1 MEKTY
6 TLGSLFDGSGGFGLA
21 GTLCGITPVWASEVE
36 PYPIAVTTS
45 RFPNM
50 KHYGDVS
57 KVNGAKIE
65 PVDIITFGSPC
76 QDMSIAG
83 KRAGLKHESKGDDET
98 TRSGLFME
106 AVRIIKEMRKST
118 NGKYPRFAI
127 WENVTGA
134 FSSNKGEDFRV
145 VLEELIRIKE
155 PSAAMPPVPRGG
167 WNYADCY
174 RGDGWSLA
182 YRTFDA
188 QYWGV
193 PQRRRR
199 IYLVFDF
206 AGQCAGDILFK
217 RTGLSGNLE
226 QGSQTWQGSSGDSEE
241 GVTYAVRIRGGC
253 EGGGKGALIQEE
265 KSGTLGCNNDQ
276 TLFCNVASA
285 GFSSSMGAKAGNIG
299 YEKEK
304 SPTLSAARHDATVL
318 CMNPWDSQSERIYS
332 EDGVW
337 HSLNANSNGGQ
348 SRDAVLCLN
357 DQGGSVMSVSENVTA
372 TLRAQEHGHQPAI
385 MTFDTTQ
392 ITSKQN
398 GSAPDFGKPCHTLN
412 ANAHPPCA
420 VLLENHP
427 NDSRVKIREDGVVQT
442 LSSRMGTGGGNVPL
456 CFYYDVCYGI
466 GNGQIHEAMNMTHEK
481 AQTLNTMH
489 DAEAVLQCAAV
500 DYRNGTESQD
510 VNGTLQAKPNGGIS
524 YNTNIA
530 CRVGKTVRRLTPTEC
545 ARLQGFPDEWGHPIK
560 KDSFSDEE
568 YEFWHEVKNTHDA
581 IIGKTPKKYKK
592 EQLLNWYNK
601 LRTDSSEYKM
611 WGNGIALPCALYCM
625 EGIKESL
632 MN

>member
-21 GTLCGITPVWASEVE
+21 GALCGIKPVWASEVE

-57 KVNGAKIE
+57 KVNGAEVE

-106 AVRIIKEMRKST
+106 AIRIIKEMRKAT

-127 WENVTGA
+127 WENVTGT

-155 PSAAMPPVPRGG
+155 PSAAMPPVPRGGG

-217 RTGLSGNLE
+217 RTGLSGNSAAS
-226 QGSQTWQGSSGDSEE
+226 SQERESAAASSGK
-241 GVTYAVRIRGGC
+241 GAAYAVRIRGC
-253 EGGGKGALIQEE
+253 CNGGGKTLIQEE
-265 KSGTLGCNNDQ
+265 KPEKTIFCMATQQGGAEIRSDDIAPTLTAAAGMSGNNQPVLLKLENSEIAGVAVDAEKLNCAERFSNGSGGQVSACLYAAYGTKWNGNGGAYSGCRIVEIAKTLDTTNPAPSKNQGGICILDMSHA
-276 TLFCNVASA
+276 CDIVRDC
-285 GFSSSMGAKAGNIG
+285 GD
-299 YEKEK
+299 K
-304 SPTLSAARHDATVL
+304 SP
-318 CMNPWDSQSERIYS
+318 
-332 EDGVW
+332 
-337 HSLNANSNGGQ
+337 
-348 SRDAVLCLN
+348 CL
-357 DQGGSVMSVSENVTA
+357 QA
-372 TLRAQEHGHQPAI
+372 
-385 MTFDTTQ
+385 
-392 ITSKQN
+392 
-398 GSAPDFGKPCHTLN
+398 
-412 ANAHPPCA
+412 
-420 VLLENHP
+420 
-427 NDSRVKIREDGVVQT
+427 
-442 LSSRMGTGGGNVPL
+442 RMGTGGNQVPL
-456 CFYYDVCYGI
+456 VAYGV
-466 GNGQIHEAMNMTHEK
+466 GNGQVSEAMGMAYEK

-489 DAEAVLQCAAV
+489 DAEAILQCAAV
-500 DYRNGTESQD
+500 DCRNGTESQD
-510 VNGTLQAKPNGGIS
+510 VNGMLQAKPNGGIS
-524 YNTNIA
+524 CNTNIV

-545 ARLQGFPDEWGHPIK
+545 ARLQGFPDEWGNPIK

-568 YEFWHEVKNTHDA
+568 YEFWHEVKNTHEV
-581 IIGKTPKKYKK
+581 ITGKTPKKYKK
-592 EQLLNWYNK
+592 KQLLNWYNK
-601 LRTDSSEYKM
+601 LHTDSSEYKM

>member
-1 MEKTY
+1 MEKKY

-57 KVNGAKIE
+57 KVNGAEVE

-83 KRAGLKHESKGDDET
+83 KRAGLKHESKGDDKT

-106 AVRIIKEMRKST
+106 AVRIIKEMRKAT

-217 RTGLSGNLE
+217 RTGLSGNFK
-226 QGSQTWQGSSGDSEE
+226 QGSQTWQGSSGDTEE
-241 GVTYAVRIRGGC
+241 GVTYAVQIRGGC

-276 TLFCNVASA
+276 PLFCNITSA

-299 YEKEK
+299 YEEEK

-318 CMNPWDSQSERIYS
+318 CMNPWDSQSARVYG

-357 DQGGSVMSVSENVTA
+357 DQGGSVMSVSEDVTA
-372 TLRAQEHGHQPAI
+372 TLRAQEHGHQPVI
-385 MTFDTTQ
+385 FSRDV
-392 ITSKQN
+392 
-398 GSAPDFGKPCHTLN
+398 
-412 ANAHPPCA
+412 AHCLKA
-420 VLLENHP
+420 KA
-427 NDSRVKIREDGVVQT
+427 NDSFREDSDNYVVQQNSTIEYFALDMTHACDVIRECGDKAPCLQA
-442 LSSRMGTGGGNVPL
+442 RMGTGGNQVPL
-456 CFYYDVCYGI
+456 CFGI
-466 GNGQIHEAMNMTHEK
+466 GNGQVHEAMNMTHEK

-489 DAEAVLQCAAV
+489 DAEAILQCAAV
-500 DYRNGTESQD
+500 DCRNGTESQD
-510 VNGTLQAKPNGGIS
+510 INGTLQAKPNGGIS
-524 YNTNIA
+524 YNTNIV
-530 CRVGKTVRRLTPTEC
+530 CRIGKTVRRLTPTEC
-545 ARLQGFPDEWGHPIK
+545 ARLQGFPDEWGNPIK

-568 YEFWHEVKNTHDA
+568 YEFWHEVKNTHETLT
-581 IIGKTPKKYKK
+581 GKMPKKYKK

-601 LRTDSSEYKM
+601 LHTDSSEYKM